1 MTIDKD
7 IVVNALYNRIKSGQ
21 MTIEQVP
28 EAYRQDIQDM
38 LDDDSGGGG
47 GE

>member
-1 MTIDKD
+1 MTIDRRV
-7 IVVNALYNRIKSGQ
+7 IINALCNRIKAGQ

-28 EAYRQDIQDM
+28 DAYRQDIQDM